1 CPAGAALRGEHG
13 LRLGRMGRDEI
24 QERRRQAVVG
34 LQLQLLQS
42 CTDLTHASRW
52 ESRLDDRGD
61 ERAEPWGLPAALLRQ
76 LDMEEV
82 EAEEGVSLVLDAS
95 VHVHTAT
102 GAGVALDGGL
112 LVHDIELLV
121 VRGQADLVSSGYADQ
136 RERRDYG
143 LSGVGA

>member
-1 CPAGAALRGEHG
+1 MAKAIPHSEAVRSPKHCRPAHARGAIFPAAAALRGEHA

-24 QERRRQAVVG
+24 HERRRQAVVG
-34 LQLQLLQS
+34 LQLQLLQP

-61 ERAEPWGLPAALLRQ
+61 ERGEAWGLPAALLRQ

-95 VHVHTAT
+95 EIALAAWVAMRSMS
-102 GAGVALDGGL
+102 AGD
-112 LVHDIELLV
+112 
-121 VRGQADLVSSGYADQ
+121 RQS
-136 RERRDYG
+136 
-143 LSGVGA
+143 